1 MNYCSIALSGY
12 KEKCEK
18 ICQNIKTISKKSSK
32 YGKSGNFLENQS
44 DLIDKIEEIK
54 QKFRKSLLFWFK
66 HFNQLS
72 LI

>member
-1 MNYCSIALSGY
+1 M
-12 KEKCEK
+12 EKLG
-18 ICQNIKTISKKSSK
+18 I
-32 YGKSGNFLENQS
+32 FLENQS